1 MSRLT
6 FASAVAVTSIL
17 TLSFMSGAVADE
29 VAGGGEATYR
39 SENSCEP
46 RLELSLIGND
56 EVKAVFGARGL
67 FAGTAEGGVPDVD
80 EPPPSPTASPSPTAT
95 PSPSASATETPS
107 PSPSP
112 SASATETP
120 SPSPSPS
127 SSVSSAVEQRMAPA
141 GHKWCWPAKVSLVAI
156 NAVTKAVI
164 FKQEA
169 TRDWWVKGTTWVV
182 DFKAG
187 RGVTVKVTVT
197 HGKSSTSDSITMP
210 DVPRSVENLTVADVT
225 HNSGTLRW
233 DKPAADGGR
242 AIQNYLVKC
251 GSAAPMEVKGTS
263 VALTGLT
270 SDLRYDCTVGAKN
283 EIGPG
288 DARSISFMTAAAPY
302 APTPPRAV
310 KVMLLNGLKE
320 IGTDWQPPADSGRVP
335 ITGYASRISWTDG
348 SGVAHSETYE
358 GTVSSVVWKIA
369 PLPGTLYKV
378 VVTAKNQAGLVS
390 TPAAGSL
397 RTPLKPVVRPDTA
410 PSKPLGLEIQA
421 VTHNEMAVVWQPP
434 SSDGGKPLT
443 YYLVEWSRAGDET
456 KRSAMLTADELTMTL
471 FGLEPAT
478 RYSVSVVAI
487 NKEGTSPAATAVGE
501 TKTKPVPVPVKP
513 GAPEDVAVLARSTD
527 FIGLAWRPPAKDG
540 GAPVTGYEVTDE
552 SGHIAQVI
560 SPFAFFGGY
569 APDTVHSFVLRA
581 INSAGLGEAVSFTA
595 RTATDPT
602 PPPDVPTAPRD
613 VTVVSTTKST
623 IALTWREPEGDGGSP
638 VTGYSVNYGGDVSL
652 ETQATSIVLDGLQP
666 ATRYPISVAAL
677 NDMGPGPIVTVVAT
691 TAIDPA
697 PRPVAPSVPR
707 DVQVTGVTSS
717 SIALD
722 WRVPATDGGAPIVG
736 YSVGIAGSTPFV
748 VTETAALIS
757 GLAAN
762 RVYAIEVQA
771 LTTVDVS
778 AVVSVTGRTASVAP
792 APSPAPTPF
801 SPPKPGGNT
810 DGSLDLDGRAATVRQ
825 TSPGK
830 WPRATGLAAGAVLP
844 IEGKAGFVTNA
855 GQLAK
860 LGVTYKSP
868 SIRAVEIRLN
878 PKNDTYTMKATL
890 KPGTVSGSVVLSVDA
905 PAITVGGK
913 KYEPLAASN
922 RFIVKRFQWQTQ

>member
-1 MSRLT
+1 MSRWA
-6 FASAVAVTSIL
+6 FASAIAVTSIL
-17 TLSFMSGAVADE
+17 TLSFMSGAVADD
-29 VAGGGEATYR
+29 AGGGGETGYR
-39 SENSCEP
+39 SENACEP

-56 EVKAVFGARGL
+56 KVKVFVGARGL
-67 FAGTAEGGVPDVD
+67 FAGSAEGSVPDAD
-80 EPPPSPTASPSPTAT
+80 APSPSPTASPTAT
-95 PSPSASATETPS
+95 EAPSPSPSPSPSVAQTPS

-112 SASATETP
+112 SAST
-120 SPSPSPS
+120 
-127 SSVSSAVEQRMAPA
+127 SVVPEQRLAPA
-141 GHKWCWPAKVSLVAI
+141 GPKICWSTKVRILAV
-156 NAVTKAVI
+156 NADTGKVLFDETD
-164 FKQEA
+164 
-169 TRDWWVKGTTWVV
+169 TRTMWFLDTTWVEE
-182 DFKAG
+182 FKASK
-187 RGVTVKVTVT
+187 GVIVKVTVT
-197 HGKSSTSDSITMP
+197 HGKSLTSGSITMP
-210 DVPRSVENLTVADVT
+210 DVPGPVENPTVADVT

-242 AIQNYLVKC
+242 AVQHYLVGC
-251 GSAAPMEVKGTS
+251 GTATPMEVKGTS

-270 SDLRYDCTVGAKN
+270 SDLRYDCTVRAKN

-288 DARSISFMTAAAPY
+288 DAKAISFMTSAAPY

-310 KVMLLNGLKE
+310 TVILLPGHQV

-335 ITGYASRISWTDG
+335 ITGYASRIDWTDANG
-348 SGVAHSETYE
+348 AARSETYE
-358 GTVSSVVWKIA
+358 GTMSSVVWKIA

-390 TPAAGSL
+390 EAAVGSL
-397 RTPLKPVVRPDTA
+397 RTPLKPIVRPDTS
-410 PSKPLGLEIQA
+410 PSKPVGLEIQA
-421 VTHNEMAVVWQPP
+421 ATHNEMAVAWQPP

-471 FGLEPAT
+471 VGLEPGT
-478 RYSVSVVAI
+478 RYTVGVVAI
-487 NKEGTSPAATAVGE
+487 NKEGVSPAATVVGE
-501 TKTKPVPVPVKP
+501 TKAKPAPEPVKP
-513 GAPEDVAVLARSTD
+513 DAPESVAVLSRSTD
-527 FIGLAWRPPAKDG
+527 FIELTWQPPVKDG
-540 GAPVTGYEVTDE
+540 GAPVIGYEVTDDA
-552 SGHIAQVI
+552 GRVAQVT
-560 SPFAFFGGY
+560 STLVFFGGY
-569 APDTVHSFVLRA
+569 AADTEHTFVLRA
-581 INSAGLGEAVSFTA
+581 INSVGPGEAVTFTA
-595 RTATDPT
+595 RTAVDPT
-602 PPPDVPTAPRD
+602 PAPDVPTAPRD
-613 VTVVSTTKST
+613 PAVVSTTKSS
-623 IALTWREPEGDGGSP
+623 IALTWREPESDGGSP
-638 VTGYSVNYGGDVSL
+638 ITGYSVNYGGDVSL
-652 ETQATSIVLDGLQP
+652 ETQATSIVLEGLQP
-666 ATRYPISVAAL
+666 ATRYPISVAAI
-677 NDMGPGPIVTVVAT
+677 NDMGPGPIVTIAAT
-691 TAIDPA
+691 TTIDPA
-697 PRPVAPSVPR
+697 PRPAAPSVPR

-722 WRVPATDGGAPIVG
+722 WRVPAADGGAPIVG

-757 GLAAN
+757 GLTAN
-762 RVYAIEVQA
+762 RVYVLEVQA

-792 APSPAPTPF
+792 APAPAPTPF

-830 WPRATGLAAGAVLP
+830 WPKATGLAAGAVLP
-844 IEGKAGFVTNA
+844 IETKAGFVTNA

-868 SIRAVEIRLN
+868 SIRAVDIRLN

-890 KPGTVSGSVVLSVDA
+890 KPGTVSGAVVLSVDA

-922 RFIVKRFQWQTQ
+922 RFIVKRILWQTQ

>member
-6 FASAVAVTSIL
+6 FASAIAVTSIL

-56 EVKAVFGARGL
+56 RVKAIFGARGL
-67 FAGTAEGGVPDVD
+67 FAGSAEGSVPDDDAPVP
-80 EPPPSPTASPSPTAT
+80 EPSASPTATPSPTGTPVAEPSPSPTAT
-95 PSPSASATETPS
+95 PSATVTPVAE

-112 SASATETP
+112 SAS
-120 SPSPSPS
+120 
-127 SSVSSAVEQRMAPA
+127 SAVEQRVAPA

-164 FKQEA
+164 FKQEDS
-169 TRDWWVKGTTWVV
+169 RDWWVKGTTWVV

-187 RGVTVKVTVT
+187 KGVPVKVTVT

-210 DVPRSVENLTVADVT
+210 DVPGAVENLTVADVT

-242 AIQNYLVKC
+242 AVQHYLVGC
-251 GSAAPMEVKGTS
+251 SSATTTEVTGTS
-263 VALTGLT
+263 VPLTGLT
-270 SDLRYDCTVGAKN
+270 PDLRYDCTVRAKN

-288 DARSISFMTAAAPY
+288 DAKAISFMTSAAPY

-310 KVMLLNGLKE
+310 KVIFIPGQQA
-320 IGTDWQPPADSGRVP
+320 IATDWQPPADSGRVP
-335 ITGYASRISWTDG
+335 ITGYSSRINWTDAD
-348 SGVAHSETYE
+348 GVSRSESYE
-358 GTVSSVVWKIA
+358 GTLSSVIWKIA
-369 PLPGTLYKV
+369 PLPATLYKV

-390 TPAAGSL
+390 EAAVGSL

-410 PSKPLGLEIQA
+410 PSKPLGLEIRA

-443 YYLVEWSRAGDET
+443 YYLVEWSRVGDET
-456 KRSAMLTADELTMTL
+456 KRSAMLTADEMTMTL
-471 FGLEPAT
+471 VGLEPGT
-478 RYSVSVVAI
+478 RYTVAVKAL
-487 NKEGTSPAATAVGE
+487 NKEGASPAATAVGE
-501 TKTKPVPVPVKP
+501 TTAKPAPEPVKP
-513 GAPEDVAVLARSTD
+513 DAPESVAVLSRSTD
-527 FIGLAWRPPAKDG
+527 FIGLTWRPPAKDG
-540 GAPVTGYEVTDE
+540 GAAVVGYEVTDE
-552 SGHIAQVI
+552 SGRVAQVM
-560 SPFAFFGGY
+560 SPFVFFGGY
-569 APDTVHSFVLRA
+569 AADTEHTFVLRA
-581 INSAGLGEAVSFTA
+581 INSVGPGEAVTFTA
-595 RTATDPT
+595 RTSTDPT
-602 PPPDVPTAPRD
+602 PAPDVPTAPRD
-613 VTVVSTTKST
+613 PTVVSTTKSS
-623 IALTWREPEGDGGSP
+623 IALTWREPESDGGTP
-638 VTGYSVNYGGDVSL
+638 ITGYSVNYGGDVSL

-666 ATRYPISVAAL
+666 ATRYPISVAAI
-677 NDMGPGPIVTVVAT
+677 NDMGPGPIVTIAAT
-691 TAIDPA
+691 TTIDPV

-722 WRVPATDGGAPIVG
+722 WRVPAADGGAPIVG

-757 GLAAN
+757 GLESN
-762 RVYAIEVQA
+762 RVYTLEVQA

-792 APSPAPTPF
+792 APAPAPTPF

-830 WPRATGLAAGAVLP
+830 WPKATGLAAGAVLP
-844 IEGKAGFVTNA
+844 IETKPGFVTNA

-868 SIRAVEIRLN
+868 SIKAVDIRLN
-878 PKNDTYTMKATL
+878 PKNDTYTLKATL
-890 KPGTVSGSVVLSVDA
+890 KPGTVSGAVVLSVDA

-922 RFIVKRFQWQTQ
+922 RFIVKRILWQTQ